1 MKKYLLPIIFLAFF
15 SVNSF
20 GQTKRALIIAIG
32 NYPNP
37 PKNGWTELS
46 SLNDVP
52 LVQTALEK
60 QNFKKDNIWKLL
72 DNQATKAGIEKELDR
87 LIDSVKAGDIVVI
100 HVSSHGEQIEDDNVN
115 EEKDGLDECIVPYG
129 AIWSPD
135 KSVFNK
141 IQSGYLRDD
150 VFGEKITKLRN
161 KLGSKGDILV
171 TLDAC
176 HSGSG
181 TRGGGTAKSRGSQ
194 APLVSPNF
202 TKKVGV
208 KDPAGVFKDNNGT
221 TLNKDAATYVVISGA
236 QAQEKNFECLD
247 DEGNQVG
254 SLSYALSTAM
264 TTLDGT
270 ITYRTLFAQI
280 EDVMREKAPQQKPVL
295 EGDGIDRE
303 LFGGKYLRQLPY
315 LPIDWAHSNKD
326 TIYLNS
332 GTVAGVTPNSTIGFY
347 PSGTA
352 DPNGIDPILKGK
364 VVIATNFT
372 AAVKLDKENE
382 DFMKKAPWA
391 FMLEMSY
398 GTAPIR
404 VGVDSLD
411 EKSSKQV
418 KDALKEYKLSEITP
432 NCELYFGASS
442 TGDGYA
448 LKYANSGTIFQ
459 DNIDITKEKQI
470 KDVLKR
476 YDRFRYLRD
485 LKFSEKG
492 LSAKVELVFLDA
504 RKKVDLAKMKAR
516 TKFGRLE
523 LQKDDTVYLKI
534 KNTGDKK
541 LYVNIVDI
549 QPDGIINRVLPNRKL
564 TNIKG
569 LPAPILP
576 ENCYVEKRDSMM
588 NTDMMIIISEPYGE
602 EIFKVFLSTQQLDL
616 EDILAGNS
624 DENSRN
630 RGGVLNNLAKIFK
643 SSEVNSAGSR
653 GANPTINTTQDGTIF
668 SLNFAINPKKE

>member
-1 MKKYLLPIIFLAFF
+1 MKKYLIPIILLAFI
-15 SVNSF
+15 STNSF
-20 GQTKRALIIAIG
+20 SQTKRALIIAIG
-32 NYPNP
+32 NYPTP
-37 PKNGWTELS
+37 EKNGWMELS
-46 SLNDVP
+46 SLNDLP

-60 QNFKKDNIWKLL
+60 QNFATKNIWTLVDEK
-72 DNQATKAGIEKELDR
+72 ATKTGIEKMLDK
-87 LIDSVKAGDIVVI
+87 LIDSARTGDIVVI

-129 AIWSPD
+129 AIWSSD
-135 KSVFNK
+135 KSIFSK

-161 KLGSKGDILV
+161 KLGSKGDVLV

-181 TRGGGTAKSRGSQ
+181 TRGGGKSRGSK
-194 APLVSPNF
+194 APLVSPTF
-202 TKKVGV
+202 TKKLGV

-254 SLSYALSTAM
+254 SLSYALSTAF

-303 LFGGKYLRQLPY
+303 LFGGKYLQQTAY
-315 LPIDWAHSNKD
+315 LPINWANSNKD
-326 TIYLNS
+326 TIFLKTGSVTGVTLNS
-332 GTVAGVTPNSTIGFY
+332 IIGFY
-347 PSGTA
+347 PAGTT
-352 DPNGIDPILKGK
+352 DPNGIEPIQKGK
-364 VVIATNFT
+364 VVVSSNFT
-372 AAVKLDKENE
+372 SAVKLDKENE
-382 DFMKKAPWA
+382 DFLKKAPWA
-391 FMLEMSY
+391 FVLEMSY
-398 GTAPIR
+398 GTATIKL
-404 VGVDSLD
+404 GLDSLD
-411 EKSSKQV
+411 EKSAKAV
-418 KDALKEYKLSEITP
+418 RDAVKEYKLAEITEKS
-432 NCELYFGASS
+432 ELYFARSE

-448 LKYANSGTIFQ
+448 LKYTNSGTPFE
-459 DNIDITKEKQI
+459 DNIDISKSSTI
-470 KDVLKR
+470 KNVLKR
-476 YDRFRYLRD
+476 YDRYRYLRD
-485 LKFSEKG
+485 LRFTEKG
-492 LSAKVELVFLDA
+492 LSAKVELVFLNS
-504 RKKVDLAKMKAR
+504 KKKIDLVKMKER

-549 QPDGIINRVLPNRKL
+549 QPNGIINRVLPNRTL

-576 ENCYVEKRDSMM
+576 ENCYVERRDSML

-602 EIFKVFLSTQQLDL
+602 EIFKVFLSSQQLDL

-630 RGGVLNNLAKIFK
+630 RGGALNNLAKIFK
-643 SSEVNSAGSR
+643 DSEVKPNGSR
-653 GANPTINTTQDGTIF
+653 GANPTISTAQDGTIF

>member
-1 MKKYLLPIIFLAFF
+1 MKKYLIPIILMAFI
-15 SVNSF
+15 STNSF
-20 GQTKRALIIAIG
+20 CQTKRALIIAIG
-32 NYPNP
+32 HYPTP
-37 PKNGWTELS
+37 EKNGWMELS

-60 QNFKKDNIWKLL
+60 QNFATKNIWKLL

-87 LIDSVKAGDIVVI
+87 LIDSSRAGDIVVI

-129 AIWSPD
+129 AVWSTD
-135 KSVFNK
+135 KSIFSK

-171 TLDAC
+171 SLDAC

-181 TRGGGTAKSRGSQ
+181 TRGGGTAKSRGSL

-202 TKKVGV
+202 TKKIGA

-221 TLNKDAATYVVISGA
+221 TLSKDAATYVVISGA

-254 SLSYALSTAM
+254 SLSYALSTAF
-264 TTLDGT
+264 TTLDT
-270 ITYRTLFAQI
+270 NTTYRTLFAMI

-295 EGDGIDRE
+295 EGDGIDRK
-303 LFGGKYLRQLPY
+303 LFGGKYITQKAY
-315 LPIDWAHSNKD
+315 LPIDWAHSNED
-326 TIYLNS
+326 TIYLNT
-332 GTVAGVTPNSTIGFY
+332 GTVTGVTLNSIIGFY

-352 DPNGIDPILKGK
+352 DPNGIEPIQKGK

-372 AAVKLDKENE
+372 SAVKLDKKNE
-382 DFMKKAPWA
+382 DFLKKAPWA
-391 FMLEMSY
+391 FVLETSY
-398 GTAPIR
+398 GSTTIKI
-404 VGVDSLD
+404 GLDSLD
-411 EKSSKQV
+411 EKSAKSV
-418 KDALKEYKLSEITP
+418 RDALKEYKLAEINP
-432 NCELYFGASS
+432 NCELYFGKSS
-442 TGDGYA
+442 SGDGWA
-448 LKYANSGTIFQ
+448 LKYANSGTIFE
-459 DNIDITKEKQI
+459 DNLDISKEADI
-470 KDVLKR
+470 KKTLKR
-476 YDRFRYLRD
+476 YDRYRYLRD
-485 LKFSEKG
+485 LRFTEKG
-492 LSAKVELVFLDA
+492 LSAKVELVFLND
-504 RKKVDLAKMKAR
+504 KKKIDLAKMKER

-602 EIFKVFLSTQQLDL
+602 EIFKVFLSSQQLDL

-630 RGGVLNNLAKIFK
+630 RGGTLNNLAKIFK
-643 SSEVNSAGSR
+643 DSEVKPNGSR
-653 GANPTINTTQDGTIF
+653 GANPTISTTQDGTIF